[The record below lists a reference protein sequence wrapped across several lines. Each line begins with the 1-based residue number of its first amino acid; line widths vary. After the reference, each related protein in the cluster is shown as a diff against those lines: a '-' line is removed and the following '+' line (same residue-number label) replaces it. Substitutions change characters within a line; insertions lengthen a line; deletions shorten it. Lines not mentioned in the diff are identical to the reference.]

1 MLVVFIAPD
10 ALLRHRVQRG
20 RHKLECLGKFVQAM
34 VPRQQL
40 DAVREAASQA
50 ELEAM
55 RLRDRLERMVPRSD
69 LQAREADNDRLTAE
83 VLAD

>member
-1 MLVVFIAPD
+1 
-10 ALLRHRVQRG
+10 
-20 RHKLECLGKFVQAM
+20 M

-69 LQAREADNDRLTAE
+69 LQAREADNERLTAE
-83 VLAD
+83 VFAD